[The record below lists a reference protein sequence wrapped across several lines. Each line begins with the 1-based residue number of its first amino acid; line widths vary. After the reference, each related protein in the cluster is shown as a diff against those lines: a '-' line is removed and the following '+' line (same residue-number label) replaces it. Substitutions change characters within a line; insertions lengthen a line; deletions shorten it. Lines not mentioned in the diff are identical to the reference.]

1 MTDGDEPQRVERLV
15 GLEPS
20 AVPDAGVSL
29 APGASAV
36 HEAPGERSASDPSA
50 APVTPAVPRRRRA
63 RVLGTIT
70 AAVVVVVAVAVAA
83 PRVLPAGDGHGAL
96 GTTGA
101 PTAPGGNAAAD
112 GTSSAALDAAVSTL
126 LTARGTAVRRDDA
139 GAWRRTQTSDAH
151 VPVFARLAALPLTRW
166 SYHVESVEEADDPRS
181 IVAVVTVRY
190 RYDVDTTDAVLKERL
205 TLRRVAAGWLVAAES
220 TADTRAEP
228 WDLGPLTVVSGRAS
242 LVIGIDVSRAVVRR
256 YVALADAVT
265 PDVTAVWGPGWNQ
278 HPVVIVPRSSAMLG
292 RGLGRTATSLEDFA
306 AVTVSEGGTSAGAA
320 MRVWT
325 NTSAMASLSALG
337 REIVLR
343 HEVTH
348 VATAAPVTPSV
359 PLWLEEGFAEYVGYL
374 GSRIPVGEALSELAT
389 EAQRSGAPK
398 HLPAPSA
405 FTGPQ
410 VDVAYE
416 SADLACRYIADTYG
430 RAALVRLYRLT
441 VAGTGS
447 DSANVDSALRAVT
460 GLDTAGFEAVWR
472 ARIVRL
478 EA

>member
-1 MTDGDEPQRVERLV
+1 MTDGDEPQRVERLA
-15 GLEPS
+15 GLDPS
-20 AVPDAGVSL
+20 AVPDSGASLEPDAGAEPGVG
-29 APGASAV
+29 GASA
-36 HEAPGERSASDPSA
+36 E
-50 APVTPAVPRRRRA
+50 PVTPARRRRA
-63 RVLGTIT
+63 RVLATIT
-70 AAVVVVVAVAVAA
+70 AVVVVVVAVAVAG
-83 PRVLPAGDGHGAL
+83 PRVLPAGDSHGAF
-96 GTTGA
+96 GSTGA
-101 PTAPGGNAAAD
+101 PIGLGGNAAAD
-112 GTSSAALDAAVSTL
+112 GASGAALDAEVSTL

-166 SYHVESVEEADDPRS
+166 SYHVESIEEADDPRS
-181 IVAVVTVRY
+181 VVAVVTVRY
-190 RYDVDTTDAVLKERL
+190 RYDVDATDAVLKERL
-205 TLRRVAAGWLVAAES
+205 TLRRVATGWLVAAES
-220 TADTRAEP
+220 TADSRAEP

-242 LVIGIDVSRAVVRR
+242 LVIGIDVSRAVARR
-256 YVALADAVT
+256 YAALADAVT

-292 RGLGRTATSLEDFA
+292 RGLGRTAASLEDFA

-389 EAQRSGAPK
+389 SAQRSGAPK

-430 RAALVRLYRLT
+430 RAALVRVYRLT
-441 VAGTGS
+441 AAGTGS

-472 ARIVRL
+472 ARIARL